1 MIKQIQTNT
10 VIWINTVMNSSAM
23 VVMATDFIRSGDNIK
38 LVQKLEE
45 DPSIADYK
53 TETGISLLQYAVYCR
68 NSEAVEILKK
78 YRPITDIFE
87 AACLGDKDQVSHSL
101 VINPDSLHSFSPDG
115 FTVLGLASYFGH
127 FSLVKFLL
135 EKGAN
140 PNTPANNQ
148 FKVAPL
154 HSACAIS
161 NFEIAELLIKYGANV
176 NAAQIQGSTPLHSA
190 THNGAILLTRLL
202 LENGADINSKMDNG
216 QTPLSMATERNHKE
230 ISDLLRTFGG
240 HE

>member
-1 MIKQIQTNT
+1 
-10 VIWINTVMNSSAM
+10 MNNSAM
-23 VVMATDFIRSGDNIK
+23 VELVTDYIREGDNFK
-38 LVQKLEE
+38 LDQMLKEV
-45 DPSIADYK
+45 PSIADSK
-53 TETGISLLQYAVYCR
+53 TETGISLLQYAVYCK
-68 NSEAVEILKK
+68 NSDAVEILKN
-78 YRPITDIFE
+78 YRPIPDIFE
-87 AACLGDKDQVSHSL
+87 AACLGDKDQVSHL
-101 VINPDSLHSFSPDG
+101 LTINPNSLHSFSPDG

-176 NAAQIQGSTPLHSA
+176 NASQMQGSTPLHST
-190 THNGAILLTRLL
+190 THNGAILLTKLL
-202 LENGADINSKMDNG
+202 IENGADINAKMENG
-216 QTPLSMATERNHKE
+216 KTPLSMATERNFKE
-230 ISDLLRTFGG
+230 ISDLIKNFGG